1 MISTHMLRMREKLR
15 AGEIVLGAGITLSD
29 PAVTEAIAPSVD
41 FVWIDLEHNALT
53 VQAMLGHLIAARA
66 GGCASIVRIPS
77 NDVGWVKRVLDSG
90 AEGIIL
96 PRAYSASEV
105 AAFVAACRYPPMGT
119 RGFGPRRPMQYGRL
133 EQQDYL
139 QRANREL
146 FVVAQVETV
155 ELVAELDALLKIEGL
170 DSLVLGPQDLS
181 GSMGK
186 LGRTTDPDVVAAMKM
201 ICTKARAAGKFIGSG
216 LGANPAF
223 AKLLRE
229 CGVQWMQAG
238 NDFEYMIRACDQ
250 TFAEIRGLP
259 AGVSSVDSYGQ
270 RLNAEG
276 V

>member
-1 MISTHMLRMREKLR
+1 MISTHIQRMREKLR
-15 AGEIVLGAGITLSD
+15 AGQIVLGAGITLSD
-29 PAVTEAIAPSVD
+29 PTVTEAIAPSVD

-53 VQAMLGHLIAARA
+53 VEKMLGHLIAARA

-96 PRAYSASEV
+96 PRAYSAKEV
-105 AAFVAACRYPPMGT
+105 AEFVSACRYPPLGT

-133 EQQDYL
+133 EQQAYL
-139 QRANREL
+139 RQANREV

-155 ELVAELDALLKIEGL
+155 ELVAELDQVVKIEGL

-181 GSMGK
+181 GSMSR
-186 LGRTTDPDVVAAMKM
+186 LGETTHPDVVAAMKT
-201 ICTKARAAGKFIGSG
+201 IAGKARAAGKFIGSG

-223 AKLLRE
+223 AKLLID

-238 NDFEYMIRACDQ
+238 NDFEYMIRGCERA
-250 TFAEIRGLP
+250 FSEIRGDAP
-259 AGVSSVDSYGQ
+259 GQSATDSYGQ
-270 RLNAEG
+270 RL
-276 V
+276 